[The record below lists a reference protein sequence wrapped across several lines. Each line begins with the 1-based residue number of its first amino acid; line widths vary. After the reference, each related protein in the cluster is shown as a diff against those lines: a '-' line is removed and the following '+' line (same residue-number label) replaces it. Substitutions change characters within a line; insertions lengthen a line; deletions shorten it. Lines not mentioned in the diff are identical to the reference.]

1 MNHYDDNQKKGGK
14 ARILLVES
22 HVVVRQG
29 LTLLVNQE
37 PDLAICGGVSATPA
51 ALEAVAKLKPDLVVT
66 DITLKTGN
74 GLEMIKIIAAQYA
87 QIPVLVLTQHDEGL
101 YAEIALR
108 SGAMGYIMK
117 DEPIEKVLI
126 AIRRVLSGKIYVSE
140 TVSLQMI
147 RQQVR
152 GPAKS
157 TDSPEGLLSDRE
169 LQVFQ
174 LIGQWRGTGQIA
186 RELHLSVKTVEYYR
200 EKIKEKLHLQKAT
213 DLRRVATE
221 CAMARPPAAANGH
234 LAAASSPR

>member
-1 MNHYDDNQKKGGK
+1 MNHYEDNQKNRGK
-14 ARILLVES
+14 ARLLLVES

-29 LTLLVNQE
+29 LTVLINQE
-37 PDLAICGGVSATPA
+37 PDLSVCGGVSATRA

-74 GLEMIKIIAAQYA
+74 GLEMIKIVAAQYA

-117 DEPIEKVLI
+117 DEPIEKVLM
-126 AIRRVLSGKIYVSE
+126 AIRRVLSGKIYLSD

-152 GPAKS
+152 GPAKF

-213 DLRRVATE
+213 DLRRFATE
-221 CAMARPPAAANGH
+221 CAMARLPTASNGH
-234 LAAASSPR
+234 VAASSPR